1 MCQEPNKGK
10 RGTGKK
16 GVRFISRIFAEW
28 GQVHFSLHGERAQIH
43 YCDATLIWHLSD
55 CRPFTAGKQA
65 ACPASRSAGRTK
77 GTEVINQTSRLLPH
91 PSPACPSA

>member
-1 MCQEPNKGK
+1 MGSGSFLP
-10 RGTGKK
+10 GKK

-65 ACPASRSAGRTK
+65 ACPASRSAGQP
-77 GTEVINQTSRLLPH
+77 GY
-91 PSPACPSA
+91 SAYRSSCGRPRWISSKAVSA